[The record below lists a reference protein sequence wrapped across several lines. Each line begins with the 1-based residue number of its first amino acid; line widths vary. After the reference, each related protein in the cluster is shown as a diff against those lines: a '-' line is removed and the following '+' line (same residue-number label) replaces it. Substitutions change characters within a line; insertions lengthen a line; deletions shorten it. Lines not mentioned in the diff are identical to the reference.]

1 MGCSFGLQLIFFDR
15 EVWGEGKGGK
25 KKSEESEKS
34 EYSED
39 FLNSEL
45 CGARESEAS
54 VHKVV
59 IRKCE

>member
-15 EVWGEGKGGK
+15 EFWGEGKGGK

-45 CGARESEAS
+45 CGARKSDSE
-54 VHKVV
+54 
-59 IRKCE
+59 CP